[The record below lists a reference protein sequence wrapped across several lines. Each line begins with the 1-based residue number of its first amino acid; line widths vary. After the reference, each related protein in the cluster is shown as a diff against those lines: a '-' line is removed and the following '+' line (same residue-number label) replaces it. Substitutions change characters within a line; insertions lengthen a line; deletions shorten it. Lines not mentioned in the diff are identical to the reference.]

1 MLLFLSD
8 EDFNRRIVRGLRRR
22 LPRLDIVRVQD
33 SGLITRPDTEILE
46 SAANENRVV
55 LTHDVTTMSKHAF
68 DHANQGL
75 MMPGV
80 IEVSQDVPIGE
91 AIEELVLIAECSL
104 ENEWHNQV
112 IYLLSASEKLNKILA
127 TKLPRVPPRKF

>member
-1 MLLFLSD
+1 MLLFLAD

-33 SGLITRPDTEILE
+33 VGLMTQPDTEVLKW
-46 SAANENRVV
+46 AASDNRVV

-68 DHANQGL
+68 DRVNQGL
-75 MMPGV
+75 PMPGV

-91 AIEELVLIAECSL
+91 AIEELVLIAECSH

-112 IYLLSASEKLNKILA
+112 IFLPLKI
-127 TKLPRVPPRKF
+127 

>member
-8 EDFNRRIVRGLRRR
+8 EDFNRRIVRGL
-22 LPRLDIVRVQD
+22 PRLDIVHVQD
-33 SGLITRPDTEILE
+33 SGLITRPDTEVLE
-46 SAANENRVV
+46 WAANENRVV
-55 LTHDVTTMSKHAF
+55 LTHDVTTMSRHAF
-68 DHANQGL
+68 DRVNQGL
-75 MMPGV
+75 PMPGL

-112 IYLLSASEKLNKILA
+112 IYLPLKS
-127 TKLPRVPPRKF
+127 

>member
-22 LPRLDIVRVQD
+22 LPRLDVVRVQNV
-33 SGLITRPDTEILE
+33 GLIARPDTEVLE
-46 SAANENRVV
+46 WAAEENRVV

-68 DHANQGL
+68 DRVNQEL
-75 MMPGV
+75 PMPGV
-80 IEVSQDVPIGE
+80 IEISQDVPIGE

-104 ENEWHNQV
+104 ENEWQNQV
-112 IYLLSASEKLNKILA
+112 IYLPLRS
-127 TKLPRVPPRKF
+127 

>member
-1 MLLFLSD
+1 MLLFLAD

-33 SGLITRPDTEILE
+33 VGLMTQPDTEVLKW
-46 SAANENRVV
+46 AASDNRVV

-68 DHANQGL
+68 DRVNQGL
-75 MMPGV
+75 PMPGV

-91 AIEELVLIAECSL
+91 AIEELVLIAECSF

-112 IYLLSASEKLNKILA
+112 IFLPLKI
-127 TKLPRVPPRKF
+127 

>member
-1 MLLFLSD
+1 MTLLFLAD

-22 LPRLDIVRVQD
+22 LPHLDIVRVQD
-33 SGLITRPDTEILE
+33 AGLITQPDTEVLKW
-46 SAANENRVV
+46 AANENRIV

-68 DHANQGL
+68 ARVTQNL
-75 MMPGV
+75 PRPGV

-104 ENEWHNQV
+104 ENEWRNQV
-112 IYLLSASEKLNKILA
+112 IF
-127 TKLPRVPPRKF
+127 LPLKS